1 MKLLI
6 ILLVTVFFVV
16 GSLFAQEQD
25 NQQKPIYSV
34 KAEIK
39 ELKNRTLECRVRDH
53 KVLLDQPKQ
62 FGADD
67 KAPTPPEMLAISF
80 GGCVAST
87 IQFVAYQRKIDVKNI
102 QVTVEG
108 EIDFTTALGKCCSG
122 RAGFSGLNVKVKFDS
137 QMNSTEKKEFLDSV
151 FKVGAVIDNVMNQ
164 TAIEYEIVD

>member
-1 MKLLI
+1 
-6 ILLVTVFFVV
+6 VTVFFVV
-16 GSLFAQEQD
+16 GSIFAQEQD

-102 QVTVEG
+102 Q
-108 EIDFTTALGKCCSG
+108 ALGKCCSG